1 MINLNQC
8 FSANCCWLYPLHCC
22 MLSDVAVFGVLVVT
36 KMSGEYMVIYSV
48 AEMSR
53 KAMWGNKNSPPS
65 SDLKNKRGL

>member
-1 MINLNQC
+1 
-8 FSANCCWLYPLHCC
+8 